1 MSIPFLSG
9 FTISWKRAEDCCI
22 YNTSQFFKDVFS
34 NVEGPQ
40 LGCFFVLV
48 LFHALEDVGQD
59 GDGFDNV
66 RAFIEHDTFRPF
78 AHGGVGDFRP

>member
-1 MSIPFLSG
+1 MDEHPFSLWLYYIIEKSG
-9 FTISWKRAEDCCI
+9 KLL
-22 YNTSQFFKDVFS
+22 YLQHLVFG
-34 NVEGPQ
+34 NMKGPQ

-59 GDGFDNV
+59 GDGFDDV

-78 AHGGVGDFRP
+78 AHGGVSDFRP